1 MYKYATGST
10 IHIINSKLDFHLR
23 SELPRQYH
31 YAIRV
36 ISLLGLGLTSSVLA
50 LNQDPARGKN
60 GNNPP
65 SASCNTVPGSKRR
78 AKARDASFP
87 DGIQFHRRA
96 PAEVSE
102 QMDEL
107 VRRSGTY
114 TIDQSCNGAPPTG
127 SSWGPRF
134 PTMKSVI
141 DQAWADAMTL
151 ATRAA
156 TIPQNSPA

>member
-1 MYKYATGST
+1 MRLEVRFISST
-10 IHIINSKLDFHLR
+10 LSSTFISVQNYLVNTTMRFALF
-23 SELPRQYH
+23 
-31 YAIRV
+31 
-36 ISLLGLGLTSSVLA
+36 SLLSLGLTSSALA
-50 LNQDPARGKN
+50 LNQDPGRGKN

-78 AKARDASFP
+78 AKGRDVSFLN
-87 DGIQFHRRA
+87 GIQFDRRA
-96 PAEVSE
+96 PAEISD
-102 QMDEL
+102 QMEEL

-114 TIDQSCNGAPPTG
+114 TIDQSCNSAPPTG